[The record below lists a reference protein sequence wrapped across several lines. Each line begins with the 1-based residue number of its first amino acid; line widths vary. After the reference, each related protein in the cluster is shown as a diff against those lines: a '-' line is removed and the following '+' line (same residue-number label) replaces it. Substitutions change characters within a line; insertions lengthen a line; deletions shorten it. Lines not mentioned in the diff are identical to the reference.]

1 MAEMLSGW
9 SPEVERSFKKVL
21 YRFLEEVHCTKAAL
35 YLLAPDGSW
44 VLASHYGFG
53 RRHSPPAS
61 YGAGDSLSEKVAALD
76 EPAAAGLPTDASGE
90 TSKENASLSRVVLA
104 PLMSGGRTVGF
115 VDARD
120 KGGGRPFDVADVRQA
135 GLIAGALAKL
145 ARRHGIGAVA
155 VETSRDE
162 ESNEIEHRSWGEL
175 VGEEGDRHLDETGVE
190 RLKEAMVDALGRDR
204 VYAVAA
210 TAVDGDAAATF
221 VCAGAGAGEVDTDT
235 LTRHQGGALTSAGV
249 AAPHPA
255 GWKVLLHRLPALSE
269 VVRPS
274 VLATAVPRH
283 GARSGLVLS
292 VVGGEG
298 STPPAVVLERLQR
311 VVEDASERSALG
323 FERRALARRL
333 LQPGERSFPDLV
345 AHSQAVSRLCW
356 SLARALGFDRVEA
369 GEAALAGLLH
379 DVGMRELEYE
389 RLYRHPS
396 PSPKDRLLY
405 RQHVVVGERILGD
418 TGLDGISRATRH
430 HHERWDG
437 KGYPDRLAGSAIPYL
452 ARLVSVAEVFD
463 VLTSSS
469 SYRPPLPTQRAL
481 ATMRAAAGQQLDP
494 ELVALLA
501 QVVG

>member
-1 MAEMLSGW
+1 MAGMWPGW
-9 SPEVERSFKKVL
+9 SPGMERSFKEVL

-35 YLLAPDGSW
+35 YLPTPDGPW
-44 VLASHYGFG
+44 VLACHYGFG
-53 RRHSPPAS
+53 RRQAPPAS
-61 YGAGDSLSEKVAALD
+61 YEAADPLPRKVATLG
-76 EPAAAGLPTDASGE
+76 EPVAADLPWDVSEE
-90 TSKENASLSRVVLA
+90 TSGANPSSARILLA

-120 KGGGRPFDVADVRQA
+120 KGGGRPFDAGDVRQA
-135 GLIAGALAKL
+135 GLIAGALAEL
-145 ARRHGIGAVA
+145 ARRHGIDATVVDTGADDGSDE
-155 VETSRDE
+155 VES
-162 ESNEIEHRSWGEL
+162 RSWGER
-175 VGEEGDRHLDETGVE
+175 VWARSDRHLDDAGVE
-190 RLKEAMVDALGRDR
+190 RLKEAMVEALGRDL

-221 VCAGAGAGEVDTDT
+221 VCAGAGAGEVDTDV
-235 LTRHQGGALTSAGV
+235 LTRHQGGALASAGV
-249 AAPHPA
+249 PAPHPA

-269 VVRPS
+269 PVRPS
-274 VLATAVPRH
+274 VLATTVPRH

-298 STPPAVVLERLQR
+298 STPPAAVLERLQR
-311 VVEDASERSALG
+311 VVEGASERAALV
-323 FERRALARRL
+323 FERRALARSL
-333 LQPGERSFPDLV
+333 LQPGEDSYPDLV

-356 SLARALGFDRVEA
+356 SLARALGLDRTAA

-405 RQHVVVGERILGD
+405 RQHVVVGERILAD
-418 TGLDGISRATRH
+418 TGLDAISRATRH

-463 VLTSSS
+463 VLTSTS

-494 ELVALLA
+494 ELVALLGK
-501 QVVG
+501 VVG

>member
-1 MAEMLSGW
+1 MAEVWSGW

-35 YLLAPDGSW
+35 YLPAPDGSW
-44 VLASHYGFG
+44 VLACHYGFS
-53 RRHSPPAS
+53 RRQAPPAAYEATDPLPRKVATLGEPVPTDLPS
-61 YGAGDSLSEKVAALD
+61 DLPAEEPGAGATTAR
-76 EPAAAGLPTDASGE
+76 A
-90 TSKENASLSRVVLA
+90 VLA

-120 KGGGRPFDVADVRQA
+120 KGGGGPFDAADVRQA

-145 ARRHGIGAVA
+145 ARRHGIGAA
-155 VETSRDE
+155 PVEASGDDG
-162 ESNEIEHRSWGEL
+162 SNEPQSWGEML
-175 VGEEGDRHLDETGVE
+175 GEEGDRHLDDAGVE
-190 RLKEAMVDALGRDR
+190 RLKEAMVDALERDR

-221 VCAGAGAGEVDTDT
+221 VCAGAGAGEVDTAT
-235 LTRHQGGALTSAGV
+235 LTRHQGGALASAGV

-255 GWKVLLHRLPALSE
+255 GWKVFLQRLPALSE
-269 VVRPS
+269 AVRPS

-298 STPPAVVLERLQR
+298 STPPVVVLERLQR
-311 VVEDASERSALG
+311 TVEDACERAALV

-333 LQPGERSFPDLV
+333 LQPGEDSYPDLV

-356 SLARALGFDRVEA
+356 SLARALGLDRTAA

-396 PSPKDRLLY
+396 PSPQDRLLY
-405 RQHVVVGERILGD
+405 RQHVVVGERILAD
-418 TGLDGISRATRH
+418 TGLDAIGRATRH

-463 VLTSSS
+463 VLTSTS

-494 ELVALLA
+494 ELVALLGK
-501 QVVG
+501 VVG